1 MDPREK
7 RKPDQLSGV
16 LGCFFLSGAAGL
28 VYQVAWGKALG
39 LIFGHTAYAVATVL
53 AVFMAGLACG
63 SVFLWRWIKTP
74 TEPILLYSRMELLVG
89 ATGALSLGGLAC
101 VRWLYVN
108 LYAHVGEMGTLL
120 LALRFFGAAV
130 VLFVPTFLMGG
141 TLPVLVQGVTRS
153 RAELSERV
161 SQLYWV
167 NTFGAVVGTLLCGFV
182 LLPWL
187 GLRRTVGVAVALN
200 IAAAVIAWRVVRSF
214 EGAPEEKPTKKI
226 AATKKSIAGVATAS
240 EVSQRF
246 LLVLFGV
253 VGATAFAYEIA
264 WTRLLAIEIG
274 SSTYAFTIILA
285 IFLAGAVIG
294 SVLFQRVFAR
304 GKQASVT
311 TFSWTQTWIGVA
323 AVASLVLFQWIPS
336 VIPMLLRATHRS
348 FGGLV
353 LAQMVTSAVTVL
365 PMAAVFGF
373 NFPAVLVL
381 LSGTEETT
389 GQQGAK
395 EKNGGTARAVGRAY
409 ASNTLGAIAGSLVT
423 GFLLVPSLGSF
434 RVIALTAAGNVLIA
448 IVLETA
454 FRPRRTVA
462 LAANFGALGTA
473 LVVGFL
479 PYFNNPARL
488 SLSAALYGNTFQGR
502 LTLDEIAAT
511 NDVVYSGEGV
521 NDSIAVIRSD
531 NYVALRV
538 NGKVDAS
545 TGDARTQL
553 LLGHLGAALHV
564 APKRVLVVGFGS
576 GMTVAA
582 VARYPDAERIDCV
595 EIEPAVVRAS
605 PYLESLNRGV
615 LGDDRVNIIFDD
627 ARNFLLTTHE
637 KYDLIISEP
646 SNPWIAG
653 IATLF
658 TDEFY
663 AGVRQRMASG
673 GMFVQWVQA
682 YALAPED
689 LKMIA
694 ATLAPHFAEV
704 TLWRGES
711 PDLLFLGRTEAGPLT
726 FARLRGFW
734 RNQGLRRDFDAMDV
748 HEPEGLVAYFLLD
761 DAAVRKLGEGSVR
774 NTDDRTL
781 LEYHAPRTL
790 LEGGLLSR
798 NEEVIGRLKTRVLPW
813 GVGDQRTT
821 PSDPEAQREL
831 LAGMKT
837 ALDLEDVPNAQ
848 RFVDALK
855 NGPETVDGDVGEGRL
870 ELLRGNLVEA
880 QEKLEAALK
889 LDAGSMEAM
898 HWLARVEEKRG
909 EKSEA
914 RNLVDEILARDPGN
928 LEALTDEME
937 FAADRNNYTVAA
949 LAQMTRMKIMPEV
962 EAAEYCRLGALWMKL
977 RNLTAAEQVLGMGL
991 QKDSYSYSCN
1001 LAMGEVYRETGRT
1014 AEARES
1020 FEKLLRWYPDGDPQA
1035 YEALAELEEKMG
1047 DQDAA
1052 LNTRR
1057 KRERI
1062 FGSSG
1067 AIPR

>member
-1 MDPREK
+1 MDPKGRG
-7 RKPDQLSGV
+7 KPDQLSGV
-16 LGCFFLSGAAGL
+16 LWCFFLSGAAGL

-63 SVFLWRWIKTP
+63 SVFLWQWIKTH
-74 TEPILLYSRMELLVG
+74 TEPILLYARMELLVG

-108 LYAHVGEMGTLL
+108 LYPHVGEMGTLL

-167 NTFGAVVGTLLCGFV
+167 NTLGAVVGTLLCGFV

-187 GLRRTVGVAVALN
+187 GLRLTIGVAVALN
-200 IAAAVIAWRVVRSF
+200 IAAGVIAWRVVRSF
-214 EGAPEEKPTKKI
+214 EKDPEEKPRKKT
-226 AATKKSIAGVATAS
+226 AATKQSLARVATAS
-240 EVSQRF
+240 GVSQRF

-285 IFLAGAVIG
+285 TFLLGAVIG
-294 SVLFQRVFAR
+294 SLLFQREFAL

-323 AVASLVLFQWIPS
+323 AVVSLVLFQWIPS
-336 VIPMLLRATHRS
+336 VIPVLLRATHRS

-353 LAQMVTSAVTVL
+353 LAQMVTSALTVL
-365 PMAAVFGF
+365 PMAVVFGF
-373 NFPAVLVL
+373 NFPAALVL
-381 LSGTEETT
+381 LSGMEEGT
-389 GQQGAK
+389 GQPGSK
-395 EKNGGTARAVGRAY
+395 EKNGRTAQAVGRAY
-409 ASNTLGAIAGSLVT
+409 AANTVGAIVGSLVT
-423 GFLLVPSLGSF
+423 GFLLVPSSGSF
-434 RVIALTAAGNVLIA
+434 RVIALTAAVNVVIA

-454 FRPRRTVA
+454 FRPRRAVA

-553 LLGHLGAALHV
+553 LLGHLGAALHT

-582 VARYPDAERIDCV
+582 VARYPDVERIDCV

-605 PYLESLNRGV
+605 PYMESLNRGV
-615 LGDDRVNIIFDD
+615 LDDDRVNIIFDD
-627 ARNFLLTTHE
+627 ARNFLLTTRD

-663 AGVRQRMASG
+663 AGVRQRLAPG
-673 GMFVQWVQA
+673 GMFMQWVQA
-682 YALAPED
+682 YELAPED

-734 RNQGLRRDFDAMDV
+734 ENKGLRRDFDAMDV

-761 DAAVRKLGEGSVR
+761 DAAVRRLGKGSRR
-774 NTDDRTL
+774 NTDDQTL

-790 LEGGLLSR
+790 LADGLLLQ
-798 NEEVIGRLKTRVLPW
+798 NHEVLGRINTGVLPW
-813 GVGDQRTT
+813 GTT
-821 PSDPEAQREL
+821 TSDPEAQREL

-855 NGPETVDGDVGEGRL
+855 NGPETVEGDVGEGRL
-870 ELLRGNLVEA
+870 ELLRGNLVQA
-880 QEKLEAALK
+880 QEKQEAALK

-914 RNLVDEILARDPGN
+914 RDLVDKILARDPGN

-937 FAADRNNYTVAA
+937 FAADRSNYTVAA

-962 EAAEYCRLGALWMKL
+962 ESAEYCRLGAIWMKL
-977 RNLTAAEQVLGMGL
+977 RNLTEAEQVLGMGL

-1014 AEARES
+1014 AEANES

-1052 LNTRR
+1052 SNTRR

>member
-63 SVFLWRWIKTP
+63 SVFLWRWIKTH
-74 TEPILLYSRMELLVG
+74 TEPILLYSRMELLV
-89 ATGALSLGGLAC
+89 AAAGALSLGGLAC
-101 VRWLYVN
+101 VRWLYVSA
-108 LYAHVGEMGTLL
+108 YAHVGQMGTLL

-153 RAELSERV
+153 RAELSQRV

-167 NTFGAVVGTLLCGFV
+167 NTLGALVGTLLCGFV

-200 IAAAVIAWRVVRSF
+200 IAAGVLAWWVVRSF
-214 EGAPEEKPTKKI
+214 EGEEKPRKKI
-226 AATKKSIAGVATAS
+226 TATKQSLSGVATAS
-240 EVSQRF
+240 GVSQRF
-246 LLVLFGV
+246 LLMLFGV

-285 IFLAGAVIG
+285 TFLLGAVAG
-294 SVLFQRVFAR
+294 SVLFQRTFAR
-304 GKQASVT
+304 GKQPSVT

-323 AVASLVLFQWIPS
+323 AVVSLVLFQWIPS
-336 VIPMLLRATHRS
+336 VIPVLLRATHRS

-353 LAQMVTSAVTVL
+353 LAQMVTSALTVL
-365 PMAAVFGF
+365 PMAVVFGF
-373 NFPAVLVL
+373 NFPAVLAL
-381 LSGTEETT
+381 LSGMEEGT
-389 GQQGAK
+389 GQLVAK
-395 EKNGGTARAVGRAY
+395 EKNGRTAQAVGRAY
-409 ASNTLGAIAGSLVT
+409 AANTVGAIAGSLVT

-434 RVIALTAAGNVLIA
+434 RVIALTAAVNLLIA
-448 IVLETA
+448 IVLKTA
-454 FRPRRTVA
+454 FRSRQTMA

-502 LTLDEIAAT
+502 LTLNEIAAT

-545 TGDARTQL
+545 TGDTRTQL
-553 LLGHLGAALHV
+553 LLGHLGVALHT

-576 GMTVAA
+576 GMTLAA
-582 VARYPDAERIDCV
+582 VARYPDVERIDCV

-615 LGDDRVNIIFDD
+615 LGDNRVNIIFDD
-627 ARNFLLTTHE
+627 ARNFLLTTRE

-663 AGVRQRMASG
+663 AGARQRLAPG
-673 GMFVQWVQA
+673 GMFLQWVQA
-682 YALAPED
+682 YALAPQD

-726 FARLRGFW
+726 FSRLRGFW
-734 RNQGLRRDFDAMDV
+734 SNKGLRRDFDAMDV

-761 DAAVRKLGEGSVR
+761 DAAVRRLGEGSVR
-774 NTDDRTL
+774 NTDDQTL

-790 LEGGLLSR
+790 LAGGLLSQ
-798 NEEVIGRLKTRVLPW
+798 NHELIGRISTGVLPW
-813 GVGDQRTT
+813 RSTIN
-821 PSDPEAQREL
+821 DPKAQGEL

-848 RFVDALK
+848 RFVEALK
-855 NGPETVDGDVGEGRL
+855 HGPETVDGDVGEGRL
-870 ELLRGNLVEA
+870 ELLRGNLMEA
-880 QEKLEAALK
+880 EERQETALT

-909 EKSEA
+909 EKNEA
-914 RNLVDEILARDPGN
+914 RNLVDKILARDPEN

-937 FAADRNNYTVAA
+937 FAADRSNYPVAA
-949 LAQMTRMKIMPEV
+949 LAQMARIKIMPEV
-962 EAAEYCRLGALWMKL
+962 GASEYCRLGAIWMKL
-977 RNLTAAEQVLGMGL
+977 RNLTQAEQVLGMGL

-1001 LAMGEVYRETGRT
+1001 LAISEVYRETGRT

-1020 FEKLLRWYPDGDPQA
+1020 FEKLLRWYPDGDPQT

-1052 LNTRR
+1052 SNTRK

>member
-1 MDPREK
+1 MDPKEK
-7 RKPDQLSGV
+7 GKPEQLSGV
-16 LGCFFLSGAAGL
+16 LGCFFLSGSAGL

-63 SVFLWRWIKTP
+63 SLFLWRWIKTH
-74 TEPILLYSRMELLVG
+74 TEPVLLYARMELLVG
-89 ATGALSLGGLAC
+89 AAGALSLAGLAG

-108 LYAHVGEMGTLL
+108 LYAHVGERGTLL
-120 LALRFFGAAV
+120 LALRFFGAAM

-141 TLPVLVQGVTRS
+141 TLPVLVEGVTRS
-153 RAELSERV
+153 RAELGERV

-167 NTFGAVVGTLLCGFV
+167 NTLGAVVGTLLSGFV

-187 GLRRTVGVAVALN
+187 GLRRTVGVAVVLN
-200 IAAAVIAWRVVRSF
+200 IAAGIMAWRVARSF
-214 EGAPEEKPTKKI
+214 EGAPERKQINKLAAAKKSLAG
-226 AATKKSIAGVATAS
+226 AATQSG
-240 EVSQRF
+240 VSQRF

-253 VGATAFAYEIA
+253 VGGTAFGYEIA

-285 IFLAGAVIG
+285 TFLVGAVIG
-294 SVLFQRVFAR
+294 SVLFQRLFRR
-304 GKQASVT
+304 GKQAASLT

-323 AVASLVLFQWIPS
+323 AVVSLVLFQWIPS
-336 VIPMLLRATHRS
+336 VIPLLLRATDRS

-353 LAQMVTSAVTVL
+353 LAQMVTTALTIL

-381 LSGTEETT
+381 LGGQQGTEER
-389 GQQGAK
+389 
-395 EKNGGTARAVGRAY
+395 NRGTAQAVGRAY
-409 ASNTLGAIAGSLVT
+409 AANTAGAIAGALVT

-434 RVIALTAAGNVLIA
+434 RVIALTAAVNVLIA
-448 IVLETA
+448 IVLEA
-454 FRPRRTVA
+454 VFLSRRAAA
-462 LAANFGALGTA
+462 LAVNFGALGMA
-473 LVVGFL
+473 LVVGLL
-479 PYFNNPARL
+479 PYFNNPSRR

-511 NDVVYSGEGV
+511 NDVVYSAEGV

-531 NYVALRV
+531 NYVGLRV

-553 LLGHLGAALHV
+553 LLGHLGAALHT

-582 VARYPDAERIDCV
+582 VARYPDVERIDCV
-595 EIEPAVVRAS
+595 EIEPAVLQAS

-615 LGDDRVNIIFDD
+615 LGDGRVNIIFDD
-627 ARNFLLTTHE
+627 ARNFLLTTQE

-663 AGVRQRMASG
+663 AGVRQRLAPG
-673 GMFVQWVQA
+673 GWFVQWVQA
-682 YALAPED
+682 YALALED

-694 ATLAPHFAEV
+694 ATLRPHFAEV

-711 PDLLFLGRTEAGPLT
+711 PDLLFLGRTETGPFT
-726 FARLRGFW
+726 FRRLRGFW
-734 RNQGLRRDFDAMDV
+734 GNQGLRRDFDAMEV
-748 HEPEGLVAYFLLD
+748 HEPEGLVAYFLLED
-761 DAAVRKLGEGSVR
+761 RAVRKLGEGSVR

-790 LEGGLLSR
+790 LEGGLLLR
-798 NEEVIGRLKTRVLPW
+798 NQEVIGKLNTSVLPW
-813 GVGDQRTT
+813 EATT
-821 PSDPEAQREL
+821 GNAEVQREL
-831 LAGMKT
+831 LAGMET
-837 ALDLEDVPNAQ
+837 ALDLKDVRNAE
-848 RFVDALK
+848 RFVEALQK
-855 NGPETVDGDVGEGRL
+855 EPETVEGDIGQGRL
-870 ELLRGNLVEA
+870 ELLRGKLVEA

-889 LDAGSMEAM
+889 LDVGSTEAM

-914 RNLVDEILARDPGN
+914 RNLVDKILAQDPGN

-937 FAADRNNYTVAA
+937 FAADRSNYAVAA
-949 LAQMTRMKIMPEV
+949 LAQMARMKRMPEV
-962 EAAEYCRLGALWMKL
+962 QAAEYCRLGAIWVKL
-977 RNLTAAEQVLGMGL
+977 RNLPQAEQALGIGL
-991 QKDSYSYSCN
+991 GKDPYSYSCN

-1014 AEARES
+1014 AEARAS

-1047 DQDAA
+1047 DRDAA
-1052 LNTRR
+1052 WNTR
-1057 KRERI
+1057 KKSERI
-1062 FGSSG
+1062 FG
-1067 AIPR
+1067 AR